1 MKAGRRKTSCS
12 FSNCLHLCLADSK
25 PTNKVS
31 RKSPRLF
38 LFGKSPH
45 PQPFSRS
52 WRPRAKGACQHH
64 SLSRE
69 ERAGES
75 QGKGFIPS
83 PIMPGMGEGQGEGY
97 FRVRGI
103 LLPTFL
109 KLYLYPSQLLRL
121 LL

>member
-1 MKAGRRKTSCS
+1 MLILKLPLYLPHTLDLRIKMWG
-12 FSNCLHLCLADSK
+12 F
-25 PTNKVS
+25 
-31 RKSPRLF
+31 F
-38 LFGKSPH
+38 LWGSPH
-45 PQPFSRS
+45 PQPLSRS
-52 WRPRAKGACQHH
+52 WRPRAKGAYKHH